1 MCVRYL
7 TPDKMEEVQQIIDT
21 LGTVSIRVPQEELV
35 ARKNPEVGPGVTA
48 PIIVIGRGFD
58 GKADGHHDSG
68 QVGLREVGWQGA
80 GLQRALR
87 IVDDEF
93 VLFAAHPARAVSC
106 SRDGLFRM
114 GAAAS
119 TRSVRRKAGCCSWR
133 GLGGGI
139 QN

>member
-7 TPDKMEEVQQIIDT
+7 TPDKMEEVQQIIDA
-21 LGTVSIRVPQEELV
+21 LGNVSIRVPQEELV

-58 GKADGHHDSG
+58 GKDAADRPDSG

-114 GAAAS
+114 GA
-119 TRSVRRKAGCCSWR
+119 RAGR
-133 GLGGGI
+133 QARPQI
-139 QN
+139 